1 MPSVRGALILLPS
14 DLMGGA
20 ERILR
25 MVAAQAATSGRFS
38 QVDICVLCWAR
49 TGTLDELEAQPNVSL
64 RYFHARNLIHALPF
78 CLGILR
84 RHRYELVL
92 SSNTYIN
99 AVCSILR
106 KLRWLKADTLI
117 SRESTIIFDR
127 NFGWKG
133 RAIRALYRLYG
144 NQDLI
149 VCQTERMRR
158 SVDENTAGRLNDKLK
173 VISNPV
179 DVAAIRAV
187 AAAPLPAAVS
197 QRLQARPHIVWC
209 GRMIDVKN
217 PMLAIDTLA
226 RLRGQ
231 FGLIMI
237 GDGPL
242 LPAVQDYASSLS
254 LSEDVIFTGKLDNPF
269 PYMAAAAKGLLT
281 SRKEGFPNVVN
292 EMLACGIGQVVV
304 TDCAGDL
311 DRYRCVHITPHDA
324 DALARALG
332 VPTGED
338 LPARR
343 DHDRR
348 EFLRTADVFLDAM
361 LDRARVA
368 AEAVAR

>member
-1 MPSVRGALILLPS
+1 
-14 DLMGGA
+14 MGGA
-20 ERILR
+20 ERVLR
-25 MVAAQAATSGRFS
+25 MVAAQAATSRRFS

-49 TGTLDELEAQPNVSL
+49 TGTLDKLEAEANVKL
-64 RYFHARNLIHALPF
+64 HYIHARNLINALPS
-78 CLGILR
+78 CIGILG

-99 AVCSILR
+99 AVCSFLR
-106 KLRWLKADTLI
+106 KVRLLNASILI
-117 SRESTIIFDR
+117 SRESTVIFDR
-127 NFGWKG
+127 DFGWKG
-133 RAIRALYRLYG
+133 RIIRVLYRLYG
-144 NQDLI
+144 SQDLI

-158 SVDENTAGRLNDKLK
+158 SVDENTDGRLKKKLK

-179 DVAAIRAV
+179 DVATIREA
-187 AAAPLPAAVS
+187 AAAPLPAGVS
-197 QRLQARPHIVWC
+197 HRLKARPHIVWC

-242 LPAVQDYASSLS
+242 LSAVKEQASSLS
-254 LSEDVIFTGKLDNPF
+254 LSEDVIFTGKLANPF
-269 PYMAAAAKGLLT
+269 PYMAAAERGLLT

-292 EMLACGIGQVVV
+292 EMLACGIGHVVV

-324 DALARALG
+324 DALAQALSAETVG
-332 VPTGED
+332 GIAAPGD
-338 LPARR
+338 Y
-343 DHDRR
+343 DRR
-348 EFLRTADVFLDAM
+348 ESLQTPDEFLNAM
-361 LDRARVA
+361 LDRARIA
-368 AEAVAR
+368 AEDR

>member
-20 ERILR
+20 ERVLR
-25 MVAAQAATSGRFS
+25 MVAVQAATSGRFS

-49 TGTLDELEAQPNVSL
+49 TGTLDTLEAQPNVRL

-78 CLGILR
+78 CLGMLR

-127 NFGWKG
+127 DFGWKG
-133 RAIRALYRLYG
+133 RVIRALYRLYG

-179 DVAAIRAV
+179 DVTAIREAAV
-187 AAAPLPAAVS
+187 APLPAAVS
-197 QRLQARPHIVWC
+197 QRLRARPHIVWC

-217 PMLAIDTLA
+217 PMLAIDALA
-226 RLRGQ
+226 RLRGR

-242 LPAVQDYASSLS
+242 LSAVQDYASSLS

-269 PYMAAAAKGLLT
+269 PYMAAAGKGLLT

-292 EMLACGIGQVVV
+292 EMLACGVGQVVV

-324 DALARALG
+324 DALAQALG
-332 VPTGED
+332 APTEED
-338 LPARR
+338 LSARR

-361 LDRARVA
+361 LDRAGVA
-368 AEAVAR
+368 AEVGSR

>member
-1 MPSVRGALILLPS
+1 MLPS

-25 MVAAQAATSGRFS
+25 MVAAQAAASGRFS

-49 TGTLDELEAQPNVSL
+49 TGTLDELEAQPNIRL
-64 RYFHARNLIHALPF
+64 HYFHAKNLIHALPS
-78 CLGILR
+78 CLRLLR
-84 RHRYELVL
+84 RYRYGLVL

-106 KLRWLKADTLI
+106 KLRWFKADTLV

-127 NFGWKG
+127 DFGWKG

-144 NQDLI
+144 HQDLI

-158 SVDENTAGRLNDKLK
+158 SVDENTAGRLKDKLK
-173 VISNPV
+173 VIANPV
-179 DVAAIRAV
+179 DMAIIRAA
-187 AAAPLPAAVS
+187 AAAPLSEAVS
-197 QRLQARPHIVWC
+197 QRLKARPHIVWC

-242 LPAVQDYASSLS
+242 LSAVQDYASSLS
-254 LSEDVIFTGKLDNPF
+254 LSEDVVFTGKLDNPF

-292 EMLACGIGQVVV
+292 EMLACGVGHVVV

-311 DRYRCVHITPHDA
+311 DRYRCVRITPHDA
-324 DALARALG
+324 NALAQALG
-332 VPTGED
+332 AAADDD
-338 LPARR
+338 LPARQE
-343 DHDRR
+343 HDRR
-348 EFLRTADVFLDAM
+348 EFLRSADIFLDDM
-361 LDRARVA
+361 LDKARVVS
-368 AEAVAR
+368 EAHAR

>member
-1 MPSVRGALILLPS
+1 MPNVGRALILLPS

-25 MVAAQAATSGRFS
+25 MVAAQAAASGRFS
-38 QVDICVLCWAR
+38 QIDICVLCWAR
-49 TGTLDELEAQPNVSL
+49 TGTLDQLEAQPNVSL
-64 RYFHARNLIHALPF
+64 RYFHARNLVHALPF
-78 CLGILR
+78 CFRILGQ
-84 RHRYELVL
+84 HRYDLVL

-99 AVCSILR
+99 AVCSSLR
-106 KLRWLKADTLI
+106 RLRWLKADTLI

-127 NFGWKG
+127 DFGWKS

-144 NQDLI
+144 HQDLI

-158 SVDENTAGRLNDKLK
+158 SVDENTTGRLKDKLN

-179 DVAAIRAV
+179 DMTAIRA
-187 AAAPLPAAVS
+187 AAAVPLPAEVS
-197 QRLQARPHIVWC
+197 QRLKARPHIVWC

-231 FGLIMI
+231 CGLIMI
-237 GDGPL
+237 GGGPL

-254 LSEDVIFTGKLDNPF
+254 LSEDVVFTGKLDNPF
-269 PYMAAAAKGLLT
+269 PYMAAATKGLLT

-292 EMLACGIGQVVV
+292 EMLACGVGQIVV

-311 DRYRCVHITPHDA
+311 DRYRCVQITPHDA
-324 DALARALG
+324 DALAQALG
-332 VPTGED
+332 APAEAD
-338 LPARR
+338 LPARQE
-343 DHDRR
+343 HDRR
-348 EFLRTADVFLDAM
+348 EFLRSAGVFLEAM

-368 AEAVAR
+368 AEVRAR

>member
-1 MPSVRGALILLPS
+1 MPSLGGALILLPS

-25 MVAAQAATSGRFS
+25 MVAAQAATSGKFS
-38 QVDICVLCWAR
+38 QVDVCVLCWAR
-49 TGTLDELEAQPNVSL
+49 TGTLDELEAQPNVRL
-64 RYFHARNLIHALPF
+64 HYIHARTLIHALPF
-78 CLGILR
+78 CVRILA
-84 RHRYELVL
+84 RHSYALVL

-99 AVCSILR
+99 AVCSFLR
-106 KLRWLKADTLI
+106 KLRLLRAGTLV

-127 NFGWKG
+127 DFGWKG
-133 RAIRALYRLYG
+133 RVIRALYRLYG
-144 NQDLI
+144 SQDLI
-149 VCQTERMRR
+149 ICQTERMRR
-158 SVDENTAGRLNDKLK
+158 SVDENTAGRLKDKLK

-179 DVAAIRAV
+179 DMPAIRAA
-187 AAAPLPAAVS
+187 AAAPLPAAVE

-231 FGLIMI
+231 FGLVMI

-242 LPAVQDYASSLS
+242 LPAVRDYASLLS
-254 LSEDVIFTGKLDNPF
+254 LGEDVIFTGKLDNPF

-292 EMLACGIGQVVV
+292 EMLACGVGQVVV

-311 DRYRCVHITPHDA
+311 DRYRCVHIMPHDA

-332 VPTGED
+332 APAEDD

-343 DHDRR
+343 EHDRR
-348 EFLRTADVFLDAM
+348 EFLRTVDIFLDAM
-361 LDRARVA
+361 LDKARVA
-368 AEAVAR
+368 VEAHAR